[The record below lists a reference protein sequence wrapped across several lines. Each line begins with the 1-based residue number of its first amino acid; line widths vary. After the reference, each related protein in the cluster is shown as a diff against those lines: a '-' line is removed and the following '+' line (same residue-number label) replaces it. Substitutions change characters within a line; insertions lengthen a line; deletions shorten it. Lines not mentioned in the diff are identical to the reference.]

1 MSVIVLDN
9 KRIFLKGIRRYEL
22 NSDELYHRNNTEEE
36 RFLFILLLNEDELWS
51 EYRFEY
57 LYIEMSDRNFFKF
70 FSDKKL
76 DNLMKKMAKYFK
88 EKGIGSEVENCFYD
102 YRFNSYNMSDYLEEI
117 LEEDG
122 HLEQAVE
129 SYVRIR
135 DAFIYVNED
144 ISVIANRIDN
154 AFGTI

>member
-9 KRIFLKGIRRYEL
+9 KRILLKGISRYEL
-22 NSDELYHRNNTEEE
+22 NSDELYYRNNTEEE
-36 RFLFILLLNEDELWS
+36 RFLCIFLINQDELWS
-51 EYRFEY
+51 DYSFEY
-57 LYIEMSDRNFFKF
+57 LYIEMSDGNFYKY

-76 DNLMKKMAKYFK
+76 DNVMKKMAKYFK
-88 EKGIGSEVENCFYD
+88 EKGIGREVDNCFYD
-102 YRFNSYNMSDYLEEI
+102 YRFNSYNISDYLEGI
-117 LEEDG
+117 LVKDE
-122 HLEQAVE
+122 HLGQAVE

-135 DAFIYVNED
+135 DTYIFVNEN